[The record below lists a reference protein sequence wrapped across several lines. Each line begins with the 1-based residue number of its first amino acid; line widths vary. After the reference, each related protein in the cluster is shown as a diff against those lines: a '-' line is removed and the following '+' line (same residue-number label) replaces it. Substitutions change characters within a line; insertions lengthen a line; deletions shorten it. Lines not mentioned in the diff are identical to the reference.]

1 MRLLSYN
8 IHKGIGGRDRLYR
21 IERII
26 RVIEEENP
34 DIICLQEVD
43 RNVRRTRHDDQPS
56 RLAAAFAAVGAN
68 YQLNVHLRHGGYGN
82 LVLSRWPFRG
92 SHQVSLRLRRRKPRG
107 AQLVVV
113 ATPDG
118 PLHLVHWHLGLGERE
133 RHWQVHHLLDH
144 PAFRESAHLPTLV
157 VGDFNDWRNTLA
169 HGPFARHGLAQLTAP
184 SEAVPLVPGL
194 LSRDLSR
201 QGLHPR
207 PDRRPPRPGR
217 PHPAH
222 PAGVGPPA
230 PGHRLPPGEG
240 NRGSAGDGIDD
251 DLARARNGLSRLAGL
266 AHGPGPSLCQVSADP
281 VDSDPPTA
289 HDRRR
294 ARPPGAASRSRAE
307 LVRQVSTSSVN

>member
-8 IHKGIGGRDRLYR
+8 IHKGIGGRDRRYR

-26 RVIEEENP
+26 RVIEEEDP

-43 RNVRRTRHDDQPS
+43 RNVRRTRHDDQPGHLTS
-56 RLAAAFAAVGAN
+56 AFAAVGAN
-68 YQLNVHLRHGGYGN
+68 YQLNVHLGHGGYGN

-92 SHQVSLRLRRRKPRG
+92 SHQVSLRLRRHKPRG

-169 HGPFARHGLAQLTAP
+169 HGPFARHGLAQLT
-184 SEAVPLVPGL
+184 VPLKRFRSFPAYYPVISLDKAFHRGPIDIRHARVVHTPL
-194 LSRDLSR
+194 T
-201 QGLHPR
+201 
-207 PDRRPPRPGR
+207 RRASDHLPLVIDFHLGE
-217 PHPAH
+217 
-222 PAGVGPPA
+222 GVGGPA
-230 PGHRLPPGEG
+230 VME
-240 NRGSAGDGIDD
+240 
-251 DLARARNGLSRLAGL
+251 
-266 AHGPGPSLCQVSADP
+266 
-281 VDSDPPTA
+281 
-289 HDRRR
+289 
-294 ARPPGAASRSRAE
+294 
-307 LVRQVSTSSVN
+307 